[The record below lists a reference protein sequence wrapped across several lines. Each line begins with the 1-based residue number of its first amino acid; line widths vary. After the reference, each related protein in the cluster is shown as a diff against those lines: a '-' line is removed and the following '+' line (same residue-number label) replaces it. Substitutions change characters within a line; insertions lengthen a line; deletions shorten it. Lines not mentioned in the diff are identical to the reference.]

1 MAMRALQLNAS
12 SSDGGAARAA
22 VRVHQALCSHGLH
35 HQCTSAF
42 RAISG
47 DASTSE
53 VTVGP
58 PQGQKRLWRH
68 LRPRLS
74 QWRRRAWATAN
85 PALHSL
91 AWPDT
96 GLGHELVSAHRL
108 GWFQLLNLHWLG
120 DSTLSVEEIGRL
132 GFPVVWTLH
141 DQWAFSGAEHY
152 APLDQSIS
160 QGMDGGRY
168 AEGYTTS
175 NCPSSEVGCDL
186 NRWTWT
192 RKRRSWINPM
202 TLICPSAWMASCVRQ
217 SALMANW
224 PCHVIPN
231 PLDPQQWFPV
241 RCDLARTALGL
252 PLNTSLV
259 LFGAMGGTQDP
270 RKGADLLA
278 QALHCFAAQC
288 ADLETAPHLVIF
300 GRASAAAAL
309 DFGLSVHHLG
319 HLHDDVSLRLAYS
332 AADVMVVPS
341 RLDNLP
347 NTATEAMACGTPVVA
362 FRTGGI
368 EDIVNDGVN
377 GRLAE
382 PFDPEALAHCITE
395 VVMDPQRQQSMGAE
409 ARQQA
414 QTLWHPSRIAA
425 AYAAVY
431 AEVLSGC
438 CDDQQR

>member
-1 MAMRALQLNAS
+1 MRAVLQLNAS

-22 VRVHQALCSHGLH
+22 IRVHRAFQSHGLH
-35 HQCTSAF
+35 HQWSSEF

-47 DASTSE
+47 EVSTPE
-53 VTVGP
+53 VTVGS
-58 PQGQKRLWRH
+58 PQGQSRLWRH
-68 LRPRLS
+68 LRPRLR
-74 QWRRRAWATAN
+74 QWRKRAWVTTN

-96 GLGHELVSAHRL
+96 GLGQELIQAHRL
-108 GWFQLLNLHWLG
+108 GLFHILNLHWLG
-120 DSTLSVEEIGRL
+120 DSALSVEEIGRL
-132 GFPVVWTLH
+132 RFPVVWTLH

-152 APLDQSIS
+152 APLDQSVP
-160 QGMDGGRY
+160 QVMNGGRY
-168 AEGYTTS
+168 AGGYTTS

-192 RKRRSWINPM
+192 RKCRSWINPM

-217 SALMANW
+217 SALMADW

-231 PLDPQQWFPV
+231 PLDPQQWFPLNP
-241 RCDLARTALGL
+241 DLARTALGL
-252 PLNTSLV
+252 PLNIPLV

-278 QALHCFAAQC
+278 QALHRFAAQC
-288 ADLETAPHLVIF
+288 AHREAVPHLVIF
-300 GRASAAAAL
+300 GRASADTTH
-309 DFGLSVHHLG
+309 DFGLPVHHLG

-362 FRTGGI
+362 FRAGGM

-382 PFDPEALAHCITE
+382 AFDPQALAYCIAD
-395 VVMDPQRQQSMGAE
+395 VLDPQHQQSMGSH
-409 ARQQA
+409 ARKQA
-414 QTLWHPSRIAA
+414 LSLWHPERIAA

-431 AEVLSGC
+431 DEALSGFR
-438 CDDQQR
+438 DDQQR

>member
-1 MAMRALQLNAS
+1 MRAVLQLNAS

-22 VRVHQALCSHGLH
+22 IRAHRAFQSHGLH
-35 HQCTSAF
+35 HQWSSEF

-47 DASTSE
+47 EVSTPE
-53 VTVGP
+53 VTVGS
-58 PQGQKRLWRH
+58 PQGQSRLWRH
-68 LRPRLS
+68 LRPRLR
-74 QWRRRAWATAN
+74 QWRKRAWVTTN

-96 GLGHELVSAHRL
+96 GLGQELIQAHRL
-108 GWFQLLNLHWLG
+108 GLFHILNLHWLG
-120 DSTLSVEEIGRL
+120 DSALSVEEIGRL
-132 GFPVVWTLH
+132 RFPVVWTLH

-152 APLDQSIS
+152 APLDQSVP
-160 QGMDGGRY
+160 QVMNGGRY
-168 AEGYTTS
+168 AGGYTTS

-192 RKRRSWINPM
+192 RKCRSWINPM

-217 SALMANW
+217 SALMADW

-231 PLDPQQWFPV
+231 PLDPQQWFPLNP
-241 RCDLARTALGL
+241 DLARTALGL
-252 PLNTSLV
+252 PLNIPLV

-278 QALHCFAAQC
+278 QALHRFAAQC
-288 ADLETAPHLVIF
+288 AHREAVPHLVIF
-300 GRASAAAAL
+300 GRASADTTH
-309 DFGLSVHHLG
+309 DFGLPVHHLG
-319 HLHDDVSLRLAYS
+319 HLHDDISLRLAYS

-362 FRTGGI
+362 FRAGGM
-368 EDIVNDGVN
+368 EDIIRDGVN

-382 PFDPEALAHCITE
+382 AFDPQALAYCIAD
-395 VVMDPQRQQSMGAE
+395 VLDPQHQQSMGSH
-409 ARQQA
+409 ARKQA
-414 QTLWHPSRIAA
+414 LSLWHPERIAA

-431 AEVLSGC
+431 DEALSGFR
-438 CDDQQR
+438 DDQQR

>member
-1 MAMRALQLNAS
+1 MRAVLQLNAS

-22 VRVHQALCSHGLH
+22 IRVHRAFQSHGLH
-35 HQCTSAF
+35 HQWSSEF

-47 DASTSE
+47 EVSTPE
-53 VTVGP
+53 VTVGS
-58 PQGQKRLWRH
+58 PQGQSRLWRH
-68 LRPRLS
+68 LRPRLR
-74 QWRRRAWATAN
+74 QWRKRAWVTTN

-96 GLGHELVSAHRL
+96 GLGQELIQAHRL
-108 GWFQLLNLHWLG
+108 GLFHILNLHWLG
-120 DSTLSVEEIGRL
+120 DSALSVEEIGRL
-132 GFPVVWTLH
+132 RFPVVWTLH

-152 APLDQSIS
+152 APLDQSVP
-160 QGMDGGRY
+160 QVMNGGRY
-168 AEGYTTS
+168 AGGYTTS

-192 RKRRSWINPM
+192 RKCRSWINPM

-217 SALMANW
+217 SALMADW

-231 PLDPQQWFPV
+231 PLDPQQWFPLNP
-241 RCDLARTALGL
+241 DLARTALGL
-252 PLNTSLV
+252 PLNIPLV

-278 QALHCFAAQC
+278 QALHRFAAQC
-288 ADLETAPHLVIF
+288 AHREAVPHLVIF
-300 GRASAAAAL
+300 GRASADTTH
-309 DFGLSVHHLG
+309 DFGLPVHHLG

-362 FRTGGI
+362 FRAGGM
-368 EDIVNDGVN
+368 EDIIRDGVN

-382 PFDPEALAHCITE
+382 AFDPQALAYCIAD
-395 VVMDPQRQQSMGAE
+395 VLDPQHQQSMGSH
-409 ARQQA
+409 ARKQA
-414 QTLWHPSRIAA
+414 LSLWHPERIAA

-431 AEVLSGC
+431 DEALSGF

>member
-1 MAMRALQLNAS
+1 MRAVLQLNAS

-22 VRVHQALCSHGLH
+22 IRVHRAFQSHGLH
-35 HQCTSAF
+35 HQWSSEF

-47 DASTSE
+47 EVSTPE
-53 VTVGP
+53 VTVGS
-58 PQGQKRLWRH
+58 PQGQSRLWRH
-68 LRPRLS
+68 LRPRLR
-74 QWRRRAWATAN
+74 QWRKRAWVTTN

-96 GLGHELVSAHRL
+96 GLGQELIQAHRL
-108 GWFQLLNLHWLG
+108 GLFHILNLHWLG
-120 DSTLSVEEIGRL
+120 DSALSVEEIGRL
-132 GFPVVWTLH
+132 RFPVVWTLH

-152 APLDQSIS
+152 APLDQSVP
-160 QGMDGGRY
+160 QVMNGGRY
-168 AEGYTTS
+168 AGGYTTS

-192 RKRRSWINPM
+192 RKCRSWINPM

-217 SALMANW
+217 SALMADW

-231 PLDPQQWFPV
+231 PLDPQQWFPLNP
-241 RCDLARTALGL
+241 DLARTALGL
-252 PLNTSLV
+252 PLNIPLV

-278 QALHCFAAQC
+278 QALHRFAAQC
-288 ADLETAPHLVIF
+288 AHREAVPHLVIF
-300 GRASAAAAL
+300 GRASADTTH
-309 DFGLSVHHLG
+309 DFGLPVHHLG

-362 FRTGGI
+362 FRTGGM
-368 EDIVNDGVN
+368 EDIICDGLN

-382 PFDPEALAHCITE
+382 AFDPQALAYCIAD
-395 VVMDPQRQQSMGAE
+395 VLDPQHQQSMGSH
-409 ARQQA
+409 ARKQA
-414 QTLWHPSRIAA
+414 LSLWHPERIAA

-431 AEVLSGC
+431 DEALSGFR
-438 CDDQQR
+438 DDQQR

>member
-1 MAMRALQLNAS
+1 MRAVLQLNAS

-22 VRVHQALCSHGLH
+22 IRVHRAFQSHGLH
-35 HQCTSAF
+35 HQWSSEF

-47 DASTSE
+47 EVSTPE
-53 VTVGP
+53 VTVGS
-58 PQGQKRLWRH
+58 PQGQSRLWRH
-68 LRPRLS
+68 LRPRLR
-74 QWRRRAWATAN
+74 QWRKRAWVTTN

-96 GLGHELVSAHRL
+96 GLGQELIQAHRL
-108 GWFQLLNLHWLG
+108 GLFHILNLHWLG
-120 DSTLSVEEIGRL
+120 DSALSVEEIGRL
-132 GFPVVWTLH
+132 RFPVVWTLH

-152 APLDQSIS
+152 APLDQSVP
-160 QGMDGGRY
+160 QVMNGGRY
-168 AEGYTTS
+168 AGGYTTS

-192 RKRRSWINPM
+192 RKCRSWINPM

-217 SALMANW
+217 SALMADW

-231 PLDPQQWFPV
+231 PLDPQQWFPINP
-241 RCDLARTALGL
+241 DLARTALGL
-252 PLNTSLV
+252 PLNIPLV

-278 QALHCFAAQC
+278 QALHRFAAQC
-288 ADLETAPHLVIF
+288 AHREAVPHLVIF
-300 GRASAAAAL
+300 GRASADTTH
-309 DFGLSVHHLG
+309 DFGLPVHHLG

-362 FRTGGI
+362 FRAGGM
-368 EDIVNDGVN
+368 EDIIRDGVN

-382 PFDPEALAHCITE
+382 AFDPQALAYCIAD
-395 VVMDPQRQQSMGAE
+395 VLDPQHQQSMGSH
-409 ARQQA
+409 ARKQA
-414 QTLWHPSRIAA
+414 LSLWHPERIAA

-431 AEVLSGC
+431 DEALSGFR
-438 CDDQQR
+438 DDQQR

>member
-1 MAMRALQLNAS
+1 MRAVLQLNAS

-22 VRVHQALCSHGLH
+22 IRVHRAFQSHGLH
-35 HQCTSAF
+35 HQWSSEF

-47 DASTSE
+47 EVSTPE
-53 VTVGP
+53 VTVGS
-58 PQGQKRLWRH
+58 PQGQSRLWRH
-68 LRPRLS
+68 LRPRLR
-74 QWRRRAWATAN
+74 QWRKRAWVTTN

-96 GLGHELVSAHRL
+96 GLVQELIQAHRL
-108 GWFQLLNLHWLG
+108 GLFHILNLHWLG
-120 DSTLSVEEIGRL
+120 DSALSVEEIGRL
-132 GFPVVWTLH
+132 RFPVVWTLH

-152 APLDQSIS
+152 APLDQSVP
-160 QGMDGGRY
+160 QVMNGGRY
-168 AEGYTTS
+168 AGGYTTS

-192 RKRRSWINPM
+192 RKCRSWINPM

-217 SALMANW
+217 SALMADW

-231 PLDPQQWFPV
+231 PLDPQQWFPLNP
-241 RCDLARTALGL
+241 DLARTALGL
-252 PLNTSLV
+252 PLNIPLV

-278 QALHCFAAQC
+278 QALHRFAAQC
-288 ADLETAPHLVIF
+288 AHREAVPHLVIF
-300 GRASAAAAL
+300 GRASADTTH
-309 DFGLSVHHLG
+309 DFGLPVHHLG

-362 FRTGGI
+362 FRAGGM
-368 EDIVNDGVN
+368 EDIIRDGVN

-382 PFDPEALAHCITE
+382 AFDPQALAYCIAD
-395 VVMDPQRQQSMGAE
+395 VLDPQHQQSMGSH
-409 ARQQA
+409 ARKQA
-414 QTLWHPSRIAA
+414 LSLWHPERIAV

-431 AEVLSGC
+431 DEALSGF

>member
-1 MAMRALQLNAS
+1 MRAVLQLNAS

-22 VRVHQALCSHGLH
+22 IRVHRAFQSHGLH
-35 HQCTSAF
+35 HQWSSEF

-47 DASTSE
+47 EVSTPE
-53 VTVGP
+53 VTVGS
-58 PQGQKRLWRH
+58 PQGQSRLWRH
-68 LRPRLS
+68 LRPRLR
-74 QWRRRAWATAN
+74 QWRKRAWVTTN

-96 GLGHELVSAHRL
+96 GLGQELIQAHRL
-108 GWFQLLNLHWLG
+108 GLFHILNLHWLG
-120 DSTLSVEEIGRL
+120 DSALSVEEIGRL
-132 GFPVVWTLH
+132 RFPVVWTLH

-152 APLDQSIS
+152 APLDQSVP
-160 QGMDGGRY
+160 QVMNGGRY
-168 AEGYTTS
+168 AGGYTTS

-192 RKRRSWINPM
+192 RKCRSWINPM

-217 SALMANW
+217 SALMADW

-231 PLDPQQWFPV
+231 PLDPQQWFPLNP
-241 RCDLARTALGL
+241 DLARTALGL
-252 PLNTSLV
+252 PLNIPLV

-278 QALHCFAAQC
+278 QALHRFAAQC
-288 ADLETAPHLVIF
+288 AHREAVPHLVIF
-300 GRASAAAAL
+300 GRASADTTH
-309 DFGLSVHHLG
+309 DFGLPVHHLG

-362 FRTGGI
+362 FRAGGM
-368 EDIVNDGVN
+368 EDIIRDGVN

-382 PFDPEALAHCITE
+382 AFDPQALAYCIAD
-395 VVMDPQRQQSMGAE
+395 VLDPQHQQSMGSH
-409 ARQQA
+409 ARKQA
-414 QTLWHPSRIAA
+414 LSLWHPERIAA

-431 AEVLSGC
+431 DEALSGFR
-438 CDDQQR
+438 DDQQR

>member
-1 MAMRALQLNAS
+1 MRAVLQLNAS

-22 VRVHQALCSHGLH
+22 IRVHRAFQSHGLH
-35 HQCTSAF
+35 HQWSSEF

-47 DASTSE
+47 EVSTPE
-53 VTVGP
+53 VTVGS
-58 PQGQKRLWRH
+58 PQGQSRLWRH
-68 LRPRLS
+68 LRPRLR
-74 QWRRRAWATAN
+74 QWRKRAWVTTN

-96 GLGHELVSAHRL
+96 GLGQELIQAHRL
-108 GWFQLLNLHWLG
+108 GLFHILNLHWLG
-120 DSTLSVEEIGRL
+120 DSALSVEEIGRL
-132 GFPVVWTLH
+132 RFPVVWTLH

-152 APLDQSIS
+152 APLDQSVP
-160 QGMDGGRY
+160 QVMNGGRY
-168 AEGYTTS
+168 AGGYTTS

-192 RKRRSWINPM
+192 RKCRSWINPM

-217 SALMANW
+217 SALMADW

-231 PLDPQQWFPV
+231 PLDPQQWFPLNP
-241 RCDLARTALGL
+241 DLARTALGL
-252 PLNTSLV
+252 PLNIPLV

-278 QALHCFAAQC
+278 QALHRFAAQC
-288 ADLETAPHLVIF
+288 AHREAVPHLVIF
-300 GRASAAAAL
+300 GRASADTTH
-309 DFGLSVHHLG
+309 DFGLPVHHLG
-319 HLHDDVSLRLAYS
+319 HLHDDISLRLAYS

-362 FRTGGI
+362 FRAGGM
-368 EDIVNDGVN
+368 EDIIRDGVN

-382 PFDPEALAHCITE
+382 AFDPQALAYCIAD
-395 VVMDPQRQQSMGAE
+395 VLDPQHQQSMGSH
-409 ARQQA
+409 ARKQA
-414 QTLWHPSRIAA
+414 LSLWHPERIAA

-431 AEVLSGC
+431 DEALSGFR
-438 CDDQQR
+438 DDQQR

>member
-1 MAMRALQLNAS
+1 MRAVLQLNAS
-12 SSDGGAARAA
+12 SSNGGAARAA
-22 VRVHQALCSHGLH
+22 IRVHRAFQSHGLH
-35 HQCTSAF
+35 HQWSSEF

-47 DASTSE
+47 EVSTPE
-53 VTVGP
+53 VTVGS
-58 PQGQKRLWRH
+58 PQGQSRLWRH
-68 LRPRLS
+68 LRPRLR
-74 QWRRRAWATAN
+74 QWRKRAWVTTN

-96 GLGHELVSAHRL
+96 GLGQELIQAHRL
-108 GWFQLLNLHWLG
+108 GLFHILNLHWLG
-120 DSTLSVEEIGRL
+120 DSALSVEEIGRL
-132 GFPVVWTLH
+132 RFPVVWTLH

-152 APLDQSIS
+152 APLDQSVP
-160 QGMDGGRY
+160 QVMNGGRY
-168 AEGYTTS
+168 AGGYTTS

-192 RKRRSWINPM
+192 RKCRSWINPM

-217 SALMANW
+217 SALMADW

-231 PLDPQQWFPV
+231 PLDPQQWFPLNP
-241 RCDLARTALGL
+241 DLARTALGL
-252 PLNTSLV
+252 PLNIPLV

-278 QALHCFAAQC
+278 QALHRFAAQC
-288 ADLETAPHLVIF
+288 AHREAVPHLVIF
-300 GRASAAAAL
+300 GRASADTTH
-309 DFGLSVHHLG
+309 DFGLPVHHLG

-362 FRTGGI
+362 FRAGGM

-382 PFDPEALAHCITE
+382 AFDPQALAYCIAD
-395 VVMDPQRQQSMGAE
+395 VLDPQHQQSMGSH
-409 ARQQA
+409 ARKQA
-414 QTLWHPSRIAA
+414 LSLWHPERIAA

-431 AEVLSGC
+431 DEALSGFR
-438 CDDQQR
+438 DDQQR